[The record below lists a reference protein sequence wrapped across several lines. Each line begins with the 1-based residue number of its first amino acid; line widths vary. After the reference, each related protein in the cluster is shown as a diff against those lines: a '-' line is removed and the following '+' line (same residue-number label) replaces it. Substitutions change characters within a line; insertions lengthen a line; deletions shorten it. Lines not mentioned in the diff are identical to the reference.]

1 MFKSYNEMLFIFL
14 GVMNLVVIVI
24 GDFDIKD
31 KITVVLIN
39 VL

>member
-1 MFKSYNEMLFIFL
+1 MFKSRDEMLFIFL